1 MKKVKLK
8 NCQETASRT
17 CNGSRERELLDVR
30 WFSHLLKQTCNSP
43 RDSLST
49 AYLNISNNDSNNNLL
64 SWRNN
69 HKNHCFMIQEKNCA
83 QNHYYWEN
91 IELAQLT
98 LGQWMKSFA
107 NYLSTWRLFDVS
119 PTKPHVDLVIW
130 YFQFVCSLRPL
141 HLLLSWIYWWQLN
154 ETCLWKMRYK
164 RWAIWHCSRDWC
176 LKTHSWWFIYSFS
189 IHMCT
194 CKLLTMCTD
203 LIWVSTFLPSNF
215 RVFMAFSFDTT

>member
-107 NYLSTWRLFDVS
+107 NYLLC
-119 PTKPHVDLVIW
+119 LAVIW
-130 YFQFVCSLRPL
+130 CFPHKASRRFGHLILSVCVQPTTPASFAELNILMTTEWDMSLKNAL
-141 HLLLSWIYWWQLN
+141 
-154 ETCLWKMRYK
+154 
-164 RWAIWHCSRDWC
+164 
-176 LKTHSWWFIYSFS
+176 
-189 IHMCT
+189 
-194 CKLLTMCTD
+194 
-203 LIWVSTFLPSNF
+203 
-215 RVFMAFSFDTT
+215 